1 MCVFVSV
8 CLRLSVSV
16 FLGLHISVKSIKK
29 HARENGSFWGV
40 RLVVLG
46 LWWGPEGSERWEL
59 PFPQVNELGL
69 SKKKC
74 LG

>member
-1 MCVFVSV
+1 MI
-8 CLRLSVSV
+8 L
-16 FLGLHISVKSIKK
+16 IVKR

-46 LWWGPEGSERWEL
+46 LWWGPEGSEMWEFS
-59 PFPQVNELGL
+59 FPQVNELGL

>member
-1 MCVFVSV
+1 MI
-8 CLRLSVSV
+8 LTGKR
-16 FLGLHISVKSIKK
+16 

-46 LWWGPEGSERWEL
+46 LWWGPKGSERWEL
-59 PFPQVNELGL
+59 PFPQWNELGL
-69 SKKKC
+69 SKKKF

>member
-1 MCVFVSV
+1 MI
-8 CLRLSVSV
+8 LT
-16 FLGLHISVKSIKK
+16 IKR

-40 RLVVLG
+40 RLVVLW
-46 LWWGPEGSERWEL
+46 LWWGPEGSKMWEF
-59 PFPQVNELGL
+59 PFSQVNDLGL

>member
-1 MCVFVSV
+1 MSLDFIKVEMEWQHKTVV
-8 CLRLSVSV
+8 VRLSV
-16 FLGLHISVKSIKK
+16 KT

-40 RLVVLG
+40 RLVVLW
-46 LWWGPEGSERWEL
+46 LWWGPEGSEMWEF
-59 PFPQVNELGL
+59 PFSQVNDLGL

>member
-1 MCVFVSV
+1 MI
-8 CLRLSVSV
+8 LTAKR
-16 FLGLHISVKSIKK
+16 

-40 RLVVLG
+40 CLVVLG
-46 LWWGPEGSERWEL
+46 LWWGPKGSEMWEL

-69 SKKKC
+69 SKKKY

>member
-1 MCVFVSV
+1 MILTV
-8 CLRLSVSV
+8 
-16 FLGLHISVKSIKK
+16 KK

-59 PFPQVNELGL
+59 PFPQVIELGL
-69 SKKKC
+69 SKKNC
-74 LG
+74 FG